1 MGNAARLSQHF
12 LVDASV
18 SDAVVAA
25 SGARAG
31 ERLLEIGP
39 GKGVLTKPLLET
51 GASVTAVEL
60 DDRLY
65 GGLLETL
72 VPRGLKL
79 LHADFLEL
87 DLARLDGGPY
97 AVVSNLPYAV
107 GAPILQKLLS
117 WPGWT
122 QAVLMFQDEVALRLC
137 AAPDG
142 PDYGLLTLSTLLWA
156 EPEYLLQVPPKAF
169 RPPPKVSSGVIRLKR
184 RPEPLVPMDRQ
195 PAFFKIAKAAFAQR
209 RKMAVGSLAAAL
221 ARPRGQVEEVFD
233 RLGVSRSARPEN
245 IPFDAWSRLADE
257 LSA

>member
-12 LVDASV
+12 LADGSV

-25 SGARAG
+25 TGAAPGVRV
-31 ERLLEIGP
+31 LEIGP
-39 GKGVLTKPLLET
+39 GRGVLTKPLLET

-65 GGLLETL
+65 GSLLETL
-72 VPRGLKL
+72 VPRGLRL
-79 LHADFLEL
+79 IHNDFLEL
-87 DLARLDGGPY
+87 DLARLDQGPY
-97 AVVSNLPYAV
+97 VVVSNLPYAV

-117 WPGWT
+117 WGGWT

-137 AAPDG
+137 ASPDG

-184 RPEPLVPMDRQ
+184 RPAPLVAVERQ
-195 PAFFKIAKAAFAQR
+195 AGFFRVAKAAFAQR
-209 RKMAVGSLAAAL
+209 RKMAAGSLAAAFS
-221 ARPRGQVEEVFD
+221 RPRSEVETVFD
-233 RLGVSRSARPEN
+233 RLSIERNARPEN
-245 IPFDAWSRLADE
+245 IPFEAWVRLADE
-257 LSA
+257 LR